1 MKNDSQPYLVVLW
14 RANPMLAR
22 EVQCLQSSSGGS
34 QRREIPRSKAEISGS
49 NHFLNTQMNGLYLLL
64 LQYHIYARHWLYCR
78 GHERGVCWV
87 PRGFFLLL
95 SSINAWSWRKWCH
108 FWCEWVHEGTNW
120 PLPSFPVCPLFFLK
134 LRWCSLFRN
143 ISLKADMPRGRAGP
157 NNFERRAEK
166 MQWIFRQM
174 TICYWFL
181 VPAAPSLGLSI
192 FRGHGGLI
200 FGSSANSFKKRRP
213 PLFLKKKR
221 DRGGQE
227 KGCVPGMEK

>member
-1 MKNDSQPYLVVLW
+1 MDSICYCCNITFMQAL
-14 RANPMLAR
+14 
-22 EVQCLQSSSGGS
+22 
-34 QRREIPRSKAEISGS
+34 
-49 NHFLNTQMNGLYLLL
+49 LYS
-64 LQYHIYARHWLYCR
+64 CGCG
-78 GHERGVCWV
+78 GHERGVWL
-87 PRGFFLLL
+87 RIFLLL
-95 SSINAWSWRKWCH
+95 NINAWSWRKWCH

-181 VPAAPSLGLSI
+181 VPAAPSLGFQFLEVI
-192 FRGHGGLI
+192 MHWFFGL
-200 FGSSANSFKKRRP
+200 ANINTN
-213 PLFLKKKR
+213 FLKKYTPVLR
-221 DRGGQE
+221 AGRGGQE
-227 KGCVPGMEK
+227 KGRVPGMEK

>member
-1 MKNDSQPYLVVLW
+1 MDSICYCCNITFMQGIGCTVGVT
-14 RANPMLAR
+14 R
-22 EVQCLQSSSGGS
+22 GGS
-34 QRREIPRSKAEISGS
+34 AGFRE
-49 NHFLNTQMNGLYLLL
+49 
-64 LQYHIYARHWLYCR
+64 
-78 GHERGVCWV
+78 
-87 PRGFFLLL
+87 GFFLLL

-200 FGSSANSFKKRRP
+200 FGSSANSFKKEEAP
-213 PLFLKKKR
+213 FIFGEKKGTGVAKKK
-221 DRGGQE
+221 GVYQE
-227 KGCVPGMEK
+227 WKNNLS